1 MCSAGTTQCSTCV
14 GRPFK
19 PTYVFDGEIAKGYSC
34 AKTKHLVSL
43 TIAIAPTFLSELVT
57 LMKQSYS
64 FVDGSNGT
72 GLLKTNRLL
81 LDSYRGKVDTDMST
95 INGSNFA
102 TAVSEVLTKQI
113 SHG

>member
-1 MCSAGTTQCSTCV
+1 MPKQ
-14 GRPFK
+14 
-19 PTYVFDGEIAKGYSC
+19 
-34 AKTKHLVSL
+34 KHLVSL

-57 LMKQSYS
+57 LMKRSYS

-81 LDSYRGKVDTDMST
+81 LDSYRGKVEMQFLDMST